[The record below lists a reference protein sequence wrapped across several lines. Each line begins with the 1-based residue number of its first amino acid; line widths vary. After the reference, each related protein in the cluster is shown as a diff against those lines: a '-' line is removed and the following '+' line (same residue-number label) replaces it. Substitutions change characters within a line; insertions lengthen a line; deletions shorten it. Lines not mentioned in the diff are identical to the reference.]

1 MTQRDDTSGL
11 TQDSDSSDGDGFK
24 FRVVLLGEATVG
36 KTSLLRRYTE
46 NIFDEEYK
54 QTLGTT
60 FATKDVDVR
69 DSEGSVRSVK
79 ILIFDM

>member
-1 MTQRDDTSGL
+1 MTQRDDTSEL

-60 FATKDVDVR
+60 LATKDVEV
-69 DSEGSVRSVK
+69 
-79 ILIFDM
+79 